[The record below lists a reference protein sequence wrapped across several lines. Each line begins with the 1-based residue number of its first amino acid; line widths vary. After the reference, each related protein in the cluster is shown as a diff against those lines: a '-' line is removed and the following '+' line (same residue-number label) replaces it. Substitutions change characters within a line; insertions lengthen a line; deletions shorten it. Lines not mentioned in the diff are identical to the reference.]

1 MLHFLKRSREKVPAE
16 TRLTVPVSS
25 DEVEEALGEERI
37 QWLMRNTGLTR
48 DELIAGLRFSTE
60 VEPQRFRWYS

>member
-1 MLHFLKRSREKVPAE
+1 MMHFLKRSREKRPAE
-16 TRLTVPVSS
+16 ARLTVPVSS

>member
-1 MLHFLKRSREKVPAE
+1 MKHFLKLSREKRPAE

-37 QWLMRNTGLTR
+37 QWLMRQTGLTR